1 MAEIEN
7 ILSRLEK
14 VFKSVKLKHVIVG
27 GIAVIHDD
35 HVRGTQ
41 DIDIIIEDDNSKFPQ
56 FLNQLKSFNFDVL
69 ENQFYFGY

>member
-27 GIAVIHDD
+27 GIAVIYYGHI
-35 HVRGTQ
+35 RGTQ

-56 FLNQLKSFNFDVL
+56 FLNQLKSFDFDVL
-69 ENQFYFGY
+69 ENQFYLGY